1 VRPTNIVLYQ
11 AEWCGYCARVRA
23 KLTDL
28 LLDYK
33 VVNVPPSHALRTVV
47 REVSGQTSI
56 PVMVDGDVVLDDDDD
71 IIPYLERTHG
81 QKAAV
86 YSAAIPPATSA
97 PVIVAS
103 ALTTSLSIARIPRT
117 TEVALPQMCGSV
129 SHSRWQRL
137 Q

>member
-1 VRPTNIVLYQ
+1 MRPTNIVLYQ
-11 AEWCGYCARVRA
+11 AEWCGYCARVRT

-71 IIPYLERTHG
+71 IIPYLEKTYG

-86 YSAAIPPATSA
+86 
-97 PVIVAS
+97 
-103 ALTTSLSIARIPRT
+103 
-117 TEVALPQMCGSV
+117 
-129 SHSRWQRL
+129 
-137 Q
+137 